1 MNILWGK
8 KWPPA
13 TRTSHPEAF
22 WQNFAKFTRKHL
34 CQSLFVNKY
43 AGLSLNLR
51 WLLLSCKWLLRLQWL
66 LRRASRRGVQRVWP
80 QKSVLK
86 KESTKALF
94 KKHNQNLFWTSV
106 SILFAGVIISQF
118 SKILHEFWR
127 LFLWQEA
134 IEKI

>member
-1 MNILWGK
+1 MKILWGK

-13 TRTSHPEAF
+13 TRTSHPEVF
-22 WQNFAKFTRKHL
+22 WQNFANFIRKHL

-43 AGLSLNLR
+43 AGLNLNLR
-51 WLLLSCKWLLRLQWL
+51 WLLLSYKWL

-94 KKHNQNLFWTSV
+94 KKHNQNLFWTFV

-127 LFLWQEA
+127 LLLWQEA